1 MQKAQVWQPRQR
13 PGQTLCTGVTPPVAR
28 GGGIGRPTSALI
40 SAGEALSHCD
50 NCSTVSW
57 EQHTSVGISGDGS
70 YHALCSPVPASAP
83 VCVTEYLPL
92 IAEGLALHPLFLLPS
107 QPSMCT
113 LLHKFNL
120 NQMEKKG
127 CIKKPRNGIWIFQ
140 VQQRMQRI
148 IEQSGAKGR
157 WTSALFISQVQWD
170 FSVFMTWHDS
180 KAVEK

>member
-1 MQKAQVWQPRQR
+1 MTIAVR
-13 PGQTLCTGVTPPVAR
+13 
-28 GGGIGRPTSALI
+28 
-40 SAGEALSHCD
+40 SHE
-50 NCSTVSW
+50 SSTHLWGSQETVS
-57 EQHTSVGISGDGS
+57 TM
-70 YHALCSPVPASAP
+70 LMCSPVPASAP

-127 CIKKPRNGIWIFQ
+127 CIKKPQNGIWIFQ

-157 WTSALFISQVQWD
+157 WTSALFISQVQ
-170 FSVFMTWHDS
+170 
-180 KAVEK
+180 